1 VYIPTAFKEERPER
15 LVELVRAHPLA
26 TLVTLGSEGLAAS
39 HLPMLYEPAAEGPG
53 MLHGHLAKA
62 NPQWKDLRE
71 GVEALAIF
79 HGPQVYISPSWYVTK
94 QETGRVVPTWNY
106 AVVHAYGTLEV
117 YSDGERLR
125 AHLAALTASQEGRFE
140 RPWSIDDAPAEFV
153 EGMQRAVVGVS
164 LRIRRWEGK
173 WKMSQNRPAADRE
186 AVVAA
191 LRAQGGEAS
200 VAVAELVKE
209 LNGL

>member
-1 VYIPTAFKEERPER
+1 MYIPAAFKEERPER
-15 LVELVRAHPLA
+15 MVELVRAHPLA
-26 TLVTLGSEGLAAS
+26 TLVTIGSEGLVAS
-39 HLPMLYEPAAEGPG
+39 HLPMLYEPAQDGAGV
-53 MLHGHLAKA
+53 LHGHLAKG

-79 HGPQVYISPSWYVTK
+79 HGPEAYISPSWYVTK

-117 YSDGERLR
+117 YTDAERLR
-125 AHLAALTASQEGRFE
+125 AHLAALTASQEGRFR
-140 RPWSIDDAPAEFV
+140 RPWSIEDAPADYV
-153 EGMQRAVVGVS
+153 DGMRRAVVGVS
-164 LRIRRWEGK
+164 LRVRRLEGK

-186 AVVAA
+186 AVVEA
-191 LRAQGGEAS
+191 LWAQGDEAS

-209 LNGL
+209 LSGL

>member
-1 VYIPTAFKEERPER
+1 MYIPAAFKEERPER
-15 LVELVRAHPLA
+15 MAELIRAHPLA
-26 TLVTLGSEGLAAS
+26 TLVTMGSEGLVAS
-39 HLPMLYEPAAEGPG
+39 HLPMLYEPVQDGAGV
-53 MLHGHLAKA
+53 LHGHLAKG

-79 HGPQVYISPSWYVTK
+79 HGPEAYISPSWYVTK

-106 AVVHAYGTLEV
+106 ATVHAYGPLEV
-117 YSDGERLR
+117 YTDAERLR
-125 AHLAALTASQEGRFE
+125 AHLSALTAAQEGRFQK
-140 RPWSIDDAPAEFV
+140 PWSIEDAPADYV
-153 EGMQRAVVGVS
+153 DGMQRAVVGVS
-164 LRIRRWEGK
+164 LRIRRLEGK
-173 WKMSQNRPAADRE
+173 WKMSQNRPEADRE

-209 LNGL
+209 LSGL